1 LLTSTWKDREIKL
14 KEAAMSKIAVIIDEG
29 FEDSEYQ
36 EPMEA
41 LKREGHEIVHIGLKQ
56 NSEVTGKLNRVK
68 AHIDEAV
75 QSASV
80 DDFDA
85 LLIPGG
91 NSPDHLRI
99 NEQAVAFVRDFVESG
114 KPVFSICHAPQILI
128 NAQVLKGRK
137 ITGWKSLVQDIQNAG
152 AEYLDQEVVEDR
164 NIISSRSPKD
174 IPAFNNRILKK
185 LQQNKGQADFNR
197 MGY

>member
-1 LLTSTWKDREIKL
+1 
-14 KEAAMSKIAVIIDEG
+14 MSKIAVIIDEG
-29 FEDSEYQ
+29 FEDAEYQ

-41 LKREGHEIVHIGLKQ
+41 LKNAGHEIVHIGLKE
-56 NSEVTGKLNRVK
+56 NTEVSGKSNRVK
-68 AHIDEAV
+68 AHIDTGV
-75 QSASV
+75 NTASV

-91 NSPDHLRI
+91 NSPDHLRE
-99 NEQAVAFVRDFVESG
+99 NEEAVRFVRDFVESG

-137 ITGWKSLVQDIQNAG
+137 ITGWKSIVQDIKNAG

-185 LQQNKGQADFNR
+185 LHQNDTISKEGQNLN
-197 MGY
+197 